1 MKYKKSDVVYKWKE
15 TYSYI
20 IPSIC
25 TGAYIIYL
33 VFVYFGKFTQVLQ
46 CSRNFDEMLKTIV
59 TFMSIILSVFGFLIP
74 SFLSGKGKGTMV
86 SYFLENADKKLFAV
100 KLKNV
105 VAFGLID
112 IFLTCVL
119 LIDDILA
126 REVTDVI
133 IVIWMWILFYFLCSA
148 YRFIGLIVNL
158 IIIDKEHSAQ
168 KIGNEIP
175 DEEKAELDKKIK
187 SI

>member
-1 MKYKKSDVVYKWKE
+1 M
-15 TYSYI
+15 TI
-20 IPSIC
+20 
-25 TGAYIIYL
+25 YIIYL
-33 VFVYFGKFTQVLQ
+33 ILVYFNKFTEVLQ
-46 CSRNFDEMLKTIV
+46 NSKNFDEMLKTVV

-74 SFLSGKGKGTMV
+74 SFLSGKGKGAMV

-119 LIDDILA
+119 LIDDIFSEKLTTA
-126 REVTDVI
+126 VI
-133 IVIWMWILFYFLCSA
+133 LIWMWILFYFLCSA

-158 IIIDKEHSAQ
+158 IIMDKENLVQ
-168 KIGNEIP
+168 NIGKKIP
-175 DEEKAELDKKIK
+175 DEEKEKLDNKLRKI
-187 SI
+187 